1 MATGNLFQGLAKG
14 SVGDVVFYRNNGK
27 QVSRVR
33 NRQVKNPQTGAQMA
47 QRCVMSAVSKAY
59 SKMKYICDHSFEG
72 VSYGARSM
80 AMFMKLN
87 ADRARQSAIG
97 GTATESWVCKGH
109 NVAPVL
115 PLQVSSGS
123 LASRKGTFTF
133 RNNANG
139 GVTNSAI
146 MFSSVSPA
154 EDADYKA
161 DEFLKGINLGAG
173 DMLTFIGLASSK
185 PGTLGDD
192 TFKTINTRLVYFRIK
207 VKDVLPAN
215 LSEIPWNSEDVLD
228 FEDSNLAHEGES
240 ALEVPSDL
248 FVMSMADG
256 GNGDMYPT
264 FSVGAKTLGA
274 AYLLCGALIASK
286 KQGNSYLRSSEILEL
301 NDANMPEWLGEST
314 AFDTA
319 LQSYMVGGGAL
330 GDNPY
335 YLNGGEL

>member
-97 GTATESWVCKGH
+97 GAATESWVCKGH

-123 LASRKGTFTF
+123 LASRKGTFSLK
-133 RNNANG
+133 NMLNG
-139 GVTNSAI
+139 NVTD
-146 MFSSVSPA
+146 SSVVFNTKFPA
-154 EDADYKA
+154 ADTIFSA
-161 DEFLKGINLGAG
+161 ESFLKMTGLGAG

-185 PGTLGDD
+185 PATLGDD
-192 TFKTINTRLVYFRIK
+192 NFKTINTRLVYFRIK
-207 VKDVLPAN
+207 VKDVLPSN
-215 LSEIPWNSEDVLD
+215 LNTISWKSEEYLD
-228 FEDSNLAHEGES
+228 FEDSKLVKEDTSVAQ
-240 ALEVPSDL
+240 LPSDL
-248 FVMSMADG
+248 FKMSEDVVDEDYYA
-256 GNGDMYPT
+256 PR
-264 FSVGAKTLGA
+264 FEVGTKTLGA
-274 AYLLCGALIASK
+274 SYLLCGALIASK

>member
-115 PLQVSSGS
+115 PLQVSNGS

-133 RNNANG
+133 RNTANG

-146 MFSSVSPA
+146 MFSSVAPA
-154 EDADYKA
+154 EDTDYSA
-161 DEFLKGINLGAG
+161 EDFLKGIGLGAG

-207 VKDVLPAN
+207 VKDVLPSN
-215 LSEIPWNSEDVLD
+215 LSEIKWNSENYLD
-228 FEDSNLAHEGES
+228 FEDSNLASDGVD
-240 ALEVPSDL
+240 ALLVPSDL
-248 FVMSMADG
+248 FGMSMVDG
-256 GNGDMYPT
+256 GGGKYYPT

>member
-80 AMFMKLN
+80 AAFMKLN

-123 LASRKGTFTF
+123 LASRKGSFSF
-133 RNNANG
+133 KNVVNG
-139 GVTNSAI
+139 DVTNSGVI
-146 MFSSVSPA
+146 FNNGIGTDEGTLTA
-154 EDADYKA
+154 EK
-161 DEFLKGINLGAG
+161 FLNIAGLGAG

-185 PGTLGDD
+185 PETLGDD

-207 VKDVLPAN
+207 VKDVLPSN
-215 LSEIPWNSEDVLD
+215 LSEISWKSEDYLD
-228 FEDSNLAHEGES
+228 FEDSNLGHANAG
-240 ALEVPSDL
+240 ANNVPSDIFEMTTEL
-248 FVMSMADG
+248 IDQSHMAPCF
-256 GNGDMYPT
+256 M
-264 FSVGAKTLGA
+264 VGTKTLGA

-301 NDANMPEWLGEST
+301 NEANMPEWLGEST

>member
-87 ADRARQSAIG
+87 ADRARQSAIS

-123 LASRKGTFTF
+123 LASRKGSFSF
-133 RNNANG
+133 ANEAHG
-139 GVTNSAI
+139 DVTDSGVLFNSA
-146 MFSSVSPA
+146 FPA
-154 EDADYKA
+154 DDVNLTAES
-161 DEFLKGINLGAG
+161 FLKLTGLGAG
-173 DMLTFIGLASSK
+173 DMLTFIGLATSK

-207 VKDVLPAN
+207 VKDVLPSN
-215 LSEIPWNSEDVLD
+215 LGEISWKSENYLD
-228 FEDSNLAHEGES
+228 FEDSNLAYANAGS
-240 ALEVPSDL
+240 YSLPSDL
-248 FVMSMADG
+248 FEMSIKNVENVGMCPCF
-256 GNGDMYPT
+256 Y
-264 FSVGAKTLGA
+264 VGAKTLGA

-301 NDANMPEWLGEST
+301 NDANMPGWLGEST

>member
-123 LASRKGTFTF
+123 LASRKGTFSF
-133 RNNANG
+133 RNTANG
-139 GVTNSAI
+139 GVTNSAVL
-146 MFSSVSPA
+146 FSSVTPA
-154 EDADYKA
+154 EDNDYSA
-161 DEFLKGINLGAG
+161 EDFLNGINLGAG

-215 LSEIPWNSEDVLD
+215 LSDIAWNSEEVLD
-228 FEDSNLAHEGES
+228 YEDSNLVSDGVD
-240 ALEVPSDL
+240 ALLVPSDL
-248 FVMSMADG
+248 FSMLMVDVG
-256 GNGDMYPT
+256 GGKLYPS

>member
-97 GTATESWVCKGH
+97 GTEKESWVCKGH

-123 LASRKGTFTF
+123 LASRKGSFIFSTE
-133 RNNANG
+133 NHSDNHY
-139 GVTNSAI
+139 
-146 MFSSVSPA
+146 SSVKIISGRFA
-154 EDADYKA
+154 SQDAMKA
-161 DEFLKGINLGAG
+161 SDFLRIMNIGAG
-173 DMLTFIGLASSK
+173 DMLTFIGLAASQPK
-185 PGTLGDD
+185 ILGDEV
-192 TFKTINTRLVYFRIK
+192 FKTINTRLVYFRVK

-215 LSEIPWNSEDVLD
+215 LSEIDWKSDMYLD
-228 FEDSNLAHEGES
+228 FEDSNIDASGTAPWALSSDKFSMTVES
-240 ALEVPSDL
+240 AGEGAYYPA
-248 FVMSMADG
+248 FVLG
-256 GNGDMYPT
+256 GSITDAGYI
-264 FSVGAKTLGA
+264 
-274 AYLLCGALIASK
+274 LCGALIASK
-286 KQGNSYLRSSEILEL
+286 KQGNSYLRSTEILEL
-301 NDANMPEWLGEST
+301 NGANMPEWLGEST

-319 LQSYMVGGGAL
+319 LQSYLVGGGAL